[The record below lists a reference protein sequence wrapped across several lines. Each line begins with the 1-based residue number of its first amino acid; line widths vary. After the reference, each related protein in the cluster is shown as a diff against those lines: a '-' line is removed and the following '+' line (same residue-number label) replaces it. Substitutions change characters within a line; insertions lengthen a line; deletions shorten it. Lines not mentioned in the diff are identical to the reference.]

1 MRISW
6 DEKDAGYTDQFYRY
20 AVFLNGKSVDQ
31 CVIADEEQ
39 GEVIIESMSNCGDR
53 VRTTLYGE
61 VELRLL
67 EQEA

>member
-6 DEKDAGYTDQFYRY
+6 DEKDPGYSDQFYRY
-20 AVFLNGKSVDQ
+20 GIFLNGKKVDQ